1 MRVAPLCKMTLI
13 VTAAAL
19 AACSTNPPYQ
29 RPAVAT
35 ADAWR
40 ESDSQQPAAWPATD
54 WWTAYGSP
62 QLDALIAQALRENFD
77 LGAAMAR
84 MQQADAQ
91 VRIAGAALLPSVAL
105 GGEVSRERQPPT
117 RSRSTTSETSTLQQ
131 VSLNA
136 SYELDFWG
144 KNRAAVTG
152 ARATALAS
160 RYDRDTVELSITSA
174 VATTYFQILALHDRL
189 VVANGNLTD
198 AQNILTILRARLAA
212 GIATALDVAQQETS
226 VATLN
231 ATIPPLETQLQQNI
245 DTLAILVGQLPER
258 FNVGPGTLADLSIP
272 AVASGMPSELVSR
285 RPDVAEAEAQLVAAN
300 ADIAAARAAF
310 FPSFQLTAEG
320 GFESAALTSSLG
332 PASAL
337 FTLAAGVTQPIF
349 EGGRLRG
356 QYHLSQAR
364 YAELVQMYRK
374 SVVSAFADVEDALS
388 ATRQTTEQEAR
399 QHQASAAARRAHDIS
414 VAQLRA
420 GTADQLVV
428 LTAQTALF
436 NAEDALVQVKLARL
450 QATVDLFQA
459 LGGGWQTPKDVSP

>member
-1 MRVAPLCKMTLI
+1 MRRTVLI

-29 RPAVAT
+29 RPTVAT

-40 ESDSQQPAAWPATD
+40 ESDDRQPTAWPASD
-54 WWTAYGSP
+54 WWTAYRSP

-77 LGAAMAR
+77 LGAAIAR

-91 VRIAGAALLPSVAL
+91 VRIAGAALLPSVGI

-117 RSRSTTSETSTLQQ
+117 RSRTATSETSTLQQ
-131 VSLNA
+131 VTLNA

-144 KNRAAVTG
+144 KNRAA
-152 ARATALAS
+152 ANSAKASALAG
-160 RYDRDTVELSITSA
+160 RYDRDTVALSITSA

-189 VVANGNLTD
+189 AVANANLAD
-198 AQNILTILRARLAA
+198 AQNILIILRARLAA
-212 GIATALDVAQQETS
+212 GIATALDVAQQETA
-226 VATLN
+226 VATLG
-231 ATIPPLETQLQQNI
+231 ATLPPLQTELQKNI
-245 DTLAILVGQLPER
+245 DALAILVGQLPER
-258 FNVGPGTLADLSIP
+258 FDVAPGTLADLSVPVVTPGIP
-272 AVASGMPSELVSR
+272 SQLMSR

-310 FPSFQLTAEG
+310 FPSVQLTVEG
-320 GFESAALTSSLG
+320 GFESAALASSLG

-356 QYHLSQAR
+356 QYRLSQAR
-364 YAELVQMYRK
+364 YDELVQMYRK
-374 SVVSAFADVEDALS
+374 SVVSAFADVEDALT
-388 ATRQTTEQEAR
+388 ATRQTNEQETR
-399 QHQASAAARRAHDIS
+399 QSQAAAAARRAHDIS
-414 VAQLRA
+414 VAQLHA
-420 GTADQLVV
+420 GTADQLAV

-450 QATVDLFQA
+450 QATVDLYQA
-459 LGGGWQTPKDVSP
+459 LGGGWQTPEGSS